1 MHCLSRNPRTYL
13 VNSYSDLKE
22 KNEERR
28 EGYDATWLDVVMETR
43 PELNVG
49 LIENNT
55 SRRESYEQ
63 QQWVHFV
70 VRRNL
75 DQTLRI
81 GRYGEKLCKYQQP
94 YKNVLPLPIFVP
106 RNIAQQNDLNQMP
119 AEDRSFELFNTE
131 LLTGVCA
138 DKKDL
143 SQISKDMPP
152 IIQPGRVDFRA
163 SRA

>member
-1 MHCLSRNPRTYL
+1 MHCISRNPRTYL

-22 KNEERR
+22 RNEERK
-28 EGYDATWLDVVMETR
+28 EGYEATWLDLVMETR

-55 SRRESYEQ
+55 SRKESYEHQ
-63 QQWVHFV
+63 RWVHFV

-75 DQTLRI
+75 DQTLCI
-81 GRYGEKLCKYQQP
+81 GKYGYKLTKYVQP
-94 YKNVLPLPIFVP
+94 SKNVLPLPLFVP
-106 RNIAQQNDLNQMP
+106 RNMAQQNDFNKMP
-119 AEDRSFELFNTE
+119 AEFNTE

-138 DKKDL
+138 DKKD
-143 SQISKDMPP
+143 ISHGVPP
-152 IIQPGRVDFRA
+152 MIQMGRVDFIA